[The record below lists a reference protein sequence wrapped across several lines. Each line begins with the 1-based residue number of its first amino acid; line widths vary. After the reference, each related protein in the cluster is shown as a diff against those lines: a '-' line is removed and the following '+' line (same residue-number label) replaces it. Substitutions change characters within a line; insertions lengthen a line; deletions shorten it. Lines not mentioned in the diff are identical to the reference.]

1 MIQNRREF
9 IVHAVAGGAA
19 LAAAGWIDPAAGQD
33 AAAQDAVSRFTLA
46 TFSADITPPLGHPL
60 IGGLREPA
68 KRILDPLSALGVVIR
83 GPIATEDSKDSGT
96 DMSGQPLVIAALD
109 WCELRND
116 AYDQFRDALA
126 KAAGTSRERVLLSC
140 LHQHDAP
147 YVDLTA
153 QKLLDAAGAER
164 MMFDP
169 VFFQEAMDRTA
180 EALQASLAKSKP
192 VTHMGLGQAQVERVA
207 CNRRVVGADGK
218 PRFNRYSLVRDPA
231 VRDAPDGEIDPQLKT
246 ISFWQGDEP
255 LAALSYYATHPMSY
269 YGAGEVSYDFPGMA
283 RTMRQREMPG
293 VLQMYVTGCSGDV
306 VAAKYNEGTPAGRQA
321 LADELARGMQ
331 NAWKETRRTPLE
343 RIVFRSAK
351 LDLPPPHDGPLAIDN
366 LERIVADQSASN
378 SDRVHAAMGLSY
390 RRRCDRGQAIDVPAI
405 DFGPAQV
412 LVLPAELFV
421 GYQLAAQKLCPEQ
434 MILAAGFGE
443 CAPGY
448 IPTDAARREGFV
460 EEHGYCWV
468 REGVEQPIMLAIRDA
483 LGVR

>member
-1 MIQNRREF
+1 MHPNRREF
-9 IVHAVAGGAA
+9 VVQSAAVGASL
-19 LAAAGWIDPAAGQD
+19 LATSVGDDRVLGQHEE
-33 AAAQDAVSRFTLA
+33 SPFRLA

-60 IGGLREPA
+60 IGGLRDPA
-68 KRILDPLSALGVVIR
+68 KRVLDPLSALGVVIR
-83 GPIATEDSKDSGT
+83 GPIAAAGSTAGGDASG
-96 DMSGQPLVIAALD
+96 SGQPVVIAALD

-126 KAAGTSRERVLLSC
+126 QAAGTSRERVLLSC

-169 VFFQEAMDRTA
+169 AFFQEAMKTTA
-180 EALQASLAKSKP
+180 EALRASLAKSTP
-192 VTHMGLGQAQVERVA
+192 VTHLGLGQSRIERVA

-231 VRDAPDGEIDPQLKT
+231 VRDAPDGEIDPSLKT
-246 ISFWQGDEP
+246 ISFWQSDKP

-269 YGAGEVSYDFPGMA
+269 YGQGEVSYDFPGMA
-283 RTMRQREMPG
+283 RTARQRQMPG
-293 VLQMYVTGCSGDV
+293 VPQMYVTGCSGDV
-306 VAAKYNEGTPAGRQA
+306 VAAKYNDGTPAGRQA
-321 LADELARGMQ
+321 LADELTRGIQ
-331 NAWKETRRTPLE
+331 AAWEATRRTPLE

-351 LDLPPPHDGPLAIDN
+351 LDLPPPHDGPLAIDT
-366 LERIVADQSASN
+366 LEQTIADRGASSSERI
-378 SDRVHAAMGLSY
+378 HAALGLSY
-390 RRRCDRGQAIDVPAI
+390 RRRCDRGQSIDVPAI

-443 CAPGY
+443 SAPGY

-468 REGVEQPIMLAIRDA
+468 REGVEQPIMQAIANA
-483 LGVR
+483 LGAE